1 MLNLATTIA
10 LETMW
15 DIFCAEALQQTHIL
29 PARLMPSLPTHPHPA
44 IKFPKTKRKALQERK

>member
-1 MLNLATTIA
+1 MLNLATAIA

-29 PARLMPSLPTHPHPA
+29 PTKLMPSHPAHPHPA
-44 IKFPKTKRKALQERK
+44 IKFPKTKRMAFQERK